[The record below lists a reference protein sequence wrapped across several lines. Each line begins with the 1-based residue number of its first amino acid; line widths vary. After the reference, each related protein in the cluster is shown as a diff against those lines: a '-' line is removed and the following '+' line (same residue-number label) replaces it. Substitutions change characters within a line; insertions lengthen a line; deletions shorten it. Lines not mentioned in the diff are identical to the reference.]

1 MDHPLADDA
10 DDPDLTR
17 RTDAAPTSPDSLTVA
32 VEDGLS
38 GDEPDARTP
47 ALTRYIARTQA
58 GLDLVAVCTIWLT
71 ILPLTGIA
79 DETSWPYWLA
89 GRLALSLVF
98 LTDLVIRS
106 RLSREH
112 WHYPVRHPVLVAAV
126 VFPPVRVLF
135 SLRLLRSVFR
145 RGNLVVFIS
154 VSLLLVVN
162 LCLIVWGFEST
173 APGANIRTIGE
184 ALWWGV
190 VTVTTVGYG
199 DYVPITVG
207 GRLTAVALLA
217 LGVITLATIT
227 AHIASSFQ
235 EQAARARQRREA
247 PAGPSSTELAESLA
261 RIEALLTAAG
271 VDPATVAEAGP
282 PDPP

>member
-1 MDHPLADDA
+1 MDQPLADDA
-10 DDPDLTR
+10 DEPDVTT
-17 RTDAAPTSPDSLTVA
+17 RTDAAPPSPDSPARA
-32 VEDGLS
+32 VEDDLS

-79 DETSWPYWLA
+79 DQQTWPFWMA

-112 WHYPVRHPVLVAAV
+112 WRYPVRHPVLVAAV
-126 VFPPVRVLF
+126 IFPPVRVLF
-135 SLRLLRSVFR
+135 SLRLLRQVFH

-173 APGANIRTIGE
+173 APGANITTIGE

-247 PAGPSSTELAESLA
+247 PTGPTSAELAESLA

-282 PDPP
+282 TDPS